1 MTLDEQDEALSGMQD
16 YTRLVVWQRARALTV
31 AVHEATR
38 RSPESTAPGLRSQ
51 LLRAVMSIGANI
63 AEGASRETRADFARF
78 IVMAIA
84 SASEAEHHLTVCSDL
99 GVLDQPVAA
108 HLAAQTTAVRQTL
121 LGLRRAL
128 IMRVQEREVVFGMMA
143 TDPTLLH

>member
-1 MTLDEQDEALSGMQD
+1 MLREQDAALSGMQD

-38 RSPESTAPGLRSQ
+38 RSPDSTAPDLRSQ
-51 LLRAVMSIGANI
+51 LLRSVISIGANI

-78 IVMAIA
+78 VAIA
-84 SASEAEHHLTVCSDL
+84 IGSASEAEYHLTVCSDL
-99 GVLDQPVAA
+99 GVLDQSVAT
-108 HLAAQTTAVRQTL
+108 HLVAQTTEVRQL
-121 LGLRRAL
+121 LFRLRRAL
-128 IMRVQEREVVFGMMA
+128 AMRVQEREAVFGVIA